1 MSKSL
6 ATVIKREAK
15 IMNKR
20 GIFMELGT
28 LSKIQVKEKC
38 VRIIKTT
45 LKKKEKERAREDF
58 LS

>member
-1 MSKSL
+1 MYFKVNNMNKSL

-28 LSKIQVKEKC
+28 LF
-38 VRIIKTT
+38 
-45 LKKKEKERAREDF
+45 LKFK
-58 LS
+58 